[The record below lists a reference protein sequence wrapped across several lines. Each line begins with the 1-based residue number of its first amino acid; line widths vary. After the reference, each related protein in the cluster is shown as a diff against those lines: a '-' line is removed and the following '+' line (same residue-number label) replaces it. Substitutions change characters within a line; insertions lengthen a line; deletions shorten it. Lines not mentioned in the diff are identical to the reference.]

1 LSAPTMVCWTGR
13 ATLRLLC
20 TPTASA
26 RRVKLG
32 PAGLSRHVLDRDE
45 AGGLSHVQA
54 RPVPGCVLGLV
65 EPQGVL
71 AGEGGGEGTLAL
83 DEGHGD
89 FRGVGH
95 GLLRELGDA
104 QQDRVEVGVVETDLT
119 ELQEGGLR
127 FDRGNADGLLRA
139 RQARSAARGQRR
151 GGRWHPHGDAARRK
165 GRPRLLLDAGRR
177 HRSSQRRNPRLLLDA
192 GRRHQPTSDGAQA
205 QKTTPGPP
213 WALYETGPQLGAGI
227 RPAPP
232 PLGCAGGDGAAPGF
246 AAAARRRC
254 SRSHGLTPHR
264 PHRTRQHGAPAA
276 TSQRGLRRSRTSS
289 ARPATLG
296 DTAGRAPCT

>member
-1 LSAPTMVCWTGR
+1 
-13 ATLRLLC
+13 
-20 TPTASA
+20 
-26 RRVKLG
+26 
-32 PAGLSRHVLDRDE
+32 
-45 AGGLSHVQA
+45 
-54 RPVPGCVLGLV
+54 VPGCVLGLV

-83 DEGHGD
+83 DEGDGD

-104 QQDRVEVGVVETDLT
+104 QQDRVEVCVVEADLT

-151 GGRWHPHGDAARRK
+151 GGGWHPHGDAARRK
-165 GRPRLLLDAGRR
+165 SRPRLLLDAGHR

-205 QKTTPGPP
+205 QKITPAPP
-213 WALYETGPQLGAGI
+213 WALYETGPQLGVRRRLAPTEARADASLPWSHWGAPRSPSEGRPAGDSPDNDGTKRP

-232 PLGCAGGDGAAPGF
+232 ATT
-246 AAAARRRC
+246 RVVV
-254 SRSHGLTPHR
+254 SRETYAEVAVMPMS
-264 PHRTRQHGAPAA
+264 
-276 TSQRGLRRSRTSS
+276 TSRGLRSRGS
-289 ARPATLG
+289 G
-296 DTAGRAPCT
+296 